1 MPPSTTPGSSVPR
14 YSSLAAPTWP
24 LPTRTEARLSQVTC
38 HPLPAGEVLRGFL
51 VRFCCA
57 CQVARPLCGSDQ
69 KFPSHRDFYFQ
80 ASVESV
86 TLLGAGYNY
95 DSNLIASSMGLSPI
109 GLTSSPSSSHASHSK
124 FFRPE

>member
-38 HPLPAGEVLRGFL
+38 DPLPAGEVLRGFL
-51 VRFCCA
+51 VRFCCGLSS
-57 CQVARPLCGSDQ
+57 CSPPVRILPEI
-69 KFPSHRDFYFQ
+69 PSHRDFYFQ

-86 TLLGAGYNY
+86 TLLDGSLEVKVPMAG
-95 DSNLIASSMGLSPI
+95 DRKSTRL
-109 GLTSSPSSSHASHSK
+109 
-124 FFRPE
+124 